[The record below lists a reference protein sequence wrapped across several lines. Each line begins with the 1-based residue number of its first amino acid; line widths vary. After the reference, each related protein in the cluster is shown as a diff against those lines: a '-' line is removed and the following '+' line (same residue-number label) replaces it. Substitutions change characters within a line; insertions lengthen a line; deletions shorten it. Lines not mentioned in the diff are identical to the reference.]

1 MKRLERTRQQL
12 DPVGTIPTR
21 VLALALASGAFIYGI
36 VMTLLTL
43 DQISSPLLAVLALVW
58 LAGASLTVGLA
69 SSSLRAPFTSTT
81 HMIVQLLALGA
92 VALSAA
98 SQWGANRYIQDD
110 FGSVSLGLLILSMG
124 MYRPARELASIGV
137 LSTIF
142 VGFITLLKVPDLTTT
157 APPAAFVLVGMTPV
171 IALSLAAAVYSGR
184 LVEDLEKWQKRA
196 TLSLSNAAQS
206 LTDGITESVRQ
217 DRVKILD
224 REVFPFFT
232 SILSNDTVT
241 ESDRARAKHIAES
254 IRSLMVAEADRT
266 WLEVV
271 AGDDGVK
278 PNDMHHSVVDA
289 RGRATSMLVAQR
301 AVLRA
306 FVSALQDDRSLI
318 PGSIKVVI
326 TGTKVVNKGTL
337 VASFHDAE
345 YSSRVTYG
353 PYFAVMR
360 IVFPELQIEHEGN
373 KLTVRFSYAQR

>member
-21 VLALALASGAFIYGI
+21 VLTLALASGAFIYGI
-36 VMTLLTL
+36 VMTLVTV

-69 SSSLRAPFTSTT
+69 SSSLRAPFTSRT
-81 HMIVQLLALGA
+81 HVIVQLLALGA

-98 SQWGANRYIQDD
+98 SQWGANKYIQDD

-124 MYRPARELASIGV
+124 MYRPARELASISV

-142 VGFITLLKVPDLTTT
+142 VGFITLLKVPDLTTA

-171 IALSLAAAVYSGR
+171 IALSIAAAVYSGR
-184 LVEDLEKWQKRA
+184 LVRDLERWQKRA
-196 TLSLSNAAQS
+196 TLSLSNAAHR
-206 LTDGITESVRQ
+206 LTDGIAESVRQ
-217 DRVKILD
+217 DRVRILD

-241 ESDRARAKHIAES
+241 DSDRARATHIAES

-278 PNDMHHSVVDA
+278 PHDMHHSVVDA
-289 RGRATSMLVAQR
+289 GGRATAMLAGQR
-301 AVLRA
+301 TVLRA
-306 FVSALQDDRSLI
+306 FVSALHDDTSLI
-318 PGSIKVVI
+318 PGTIKVVI
-326 TGTKVVNKGTL
+326 TGTKMVNRGTL

-345 YSSRVTYG
+345 FSPRATYG

-360 IVFPELQIEHEGN
+360 IVYPELQIAYERN